1 MWGNLNKTSVFVTD
15 TKYSLLLWY
24 PHPYPISIFLKN
36 MISLDVI
43 FVVNSKV
50 VFYVSSWKVEMKRV
64 ERKIWWRWWIW
75 KKKRRVIQ
83 WWKCLFYLVLSA
95 WVILVYQSP
104 VLPALLKYA
113 YSFQGSEE
121 TLNLFVILYLK
132 KDLRAQST
140 SIFQYDQVFQ
150 KISELFID
158 VHMKW
163 WFQNILS
170 LWCDHLGRLYRLL
183 TFATCSRSLMLRGAC
198 AWLEVI
204 VYALMK
210 FD

>member
-1 MWGNLNKTSVFVTD
+1 
-15 TKYSLLLWY
+15 
-24 PHPYPISIFLKN
+24 

-50 VFYVSSWKVEMKRV
+50 VFYISSWKVEMKRMG
-64 ERKIWWRWWIW
+64 RKIWWRWWIW
-75 KKKRRVIQ
+75 KKKRGVIR
-83 WWKCLFYLVLSA
+83 WWKCLFYPVPSEWFLFINHLFYLRCWNMPILFRVL
-95 WVILVYQSP
+95 
-104 VLPALLKYA
+104 KK
-113 YSFQGSEE
+113 
-121 TLNLFVILYLK
+121 TLNLFVIIYLK

-140 SIFQYDQVFQ
+140 SIVQYDQVFQ

-183 TFATCSRSLMLRGAC
+183 TFATCSRLLILRGAC